1 MFEYHVERGETHEY
15 DQQTEWECAV
25 DAVYTF
31 GANDNSNNGT
41 TLTTTSINCIFT
53 RVFLE
58 DIDLISMGND
68 DGAAAADEQQTAVAA
83 ANNGS
88 GNNKNSGDD
97 DDGTFGG
104 GGGAEQQR
112 HQQQQLHVE
121 PAAEQP
127 SPADNGNHNDNIVG
141 TAAVTASG
149 APPNVCRRQLALR
162 RKIQNLHFSLT
173 PDGEMSMLEQNFGPL
188 SDVHFNSYK
197 SFHKSKKKD
206 IRYPKR
212 SAPADEISEEGG
224 DAWQTV
230 PGTCPSSSSSSPV
243 ENATGNGTDCGGGGG
258 GVEESSLNLNNNSGN
273 KTVPSEL
280 LNFDFGFCPSRDAQ
294 LVAKNADKHFAKDR
308 VMYKYWYQRNRFFSK
323 LNNGILMDREGWF
336 SVTPERVARHVADRV
351 VLLRDCTVLDAFTG
365 VGGNA
370 IQFALRGAYVIAVDI
385 DPVKLRCARQNARIY
400 GVESRI
406 CFICGSFFHVAVS
419 MFGARGAKER
429 KKQTKEGKGAE
440 ENTTT
445 KTEIGYPHGVDAVF
459 LSPPWGGPAYLHR
472 DRPFDLLADMEPN
485 GVHIFR
491 VAQQISP
498 NIVYFLPK
506 NTRTDQL
513 IALAGPGGCVEL
525 EQTVLNEKIKALHA
539 YFGLLAAN

>member
-1 MFEYHVERGETHEY
+1 MFEYHVERGEKHEY
-15 DQQTEWECAV
+15 DEHTEWECTV
-25 DAVYTF
+25 DAVYIF
-31 GANDNSNNGT
+31 GDNNDDT
-41 TLTTTSINCIFT
+41 KPTTSVNCIFT
-53 RVFLE
+53 RVYLD
-58 DIDLISMGND
+58 DIDLINMGNN
-68 DGAAAADEQQTAVAA
+68 DGTDEQQTAVV
-83 ANNGS
+83 ANDGDNG
-88 GNNKNSGDD
+88 KNSDD
-97 DDGTFGG
+97 NNDGTSGG
-104 GGGAEQQR
+104 GGGAEQQ
-112 HQQQQLHVE
+112 QQRVE

-127 SPADNGNHNDNIVG
+127 SSADNGNNNIG
-141 TAAVTASG
+141 TAVTA
-149 APPNVCRRQLALR
+149 PPAQFMPPSVCRRQMALR
-162 RKIQNLHFSLT
+162 RKIQNLQFSLT
-173 PDGEMSMLEQNFGPL
+173 PDGELSMLEQNFGPL
-188 SDVHFNSYK
+188 SDVQFETYK
-197 SFHKSKKKD
+197 SSHKSKKKD

-212 SAPADEISEEGG
+212 PAPADENSEENGG
-224 DAWQTV
+224 DAWEFAPAHT
-230 PGTCPSSSSSSPV
+230 SSSSSAASTV
-243 ENATGNGTDCGGGGG
+243 ENATNNGTGGGGA
-258 GVEESSLNLNNNSGN
+258 EKMKL
-273 KTVPSEL
+273 PPEL
-280 LNFDFGFCPSRDAQ
+280 LNFDFGFCPTRDAH
-294 LVAKNADKHFAKDR
+294 LVAKNADKHFAKDK
-308 VMYKYWYQRNRFFSK
+308 VMCKYWYQRNRFFSK

-370 IQFALRGAYVIAVDI
+370 IQFALRGAFVIAVDI

-400 GVESRI
+400 GVENRI
-406 CFICGSFFHVAVS
+406 CFICGSFFHVAAS
-419 MFGARGAKER
+419 MFGARGAKEH
-429 KKQTKEGKGAE
+429 KKQTEEGNGAE
-440 ENTTT
+440 ENTTNTT

-539 YFGLLAAN
+539 YFGMLAAN